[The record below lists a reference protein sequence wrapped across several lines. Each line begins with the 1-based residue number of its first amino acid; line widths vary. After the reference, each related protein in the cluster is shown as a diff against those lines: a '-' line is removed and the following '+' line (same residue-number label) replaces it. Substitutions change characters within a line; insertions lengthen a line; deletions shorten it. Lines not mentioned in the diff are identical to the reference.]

1 MQAKRKETMK
11 IKEIKQIL
19 HYEARAFLERLTAE
33 VQELQDK
40 GYDVEVQ
47 YSTCDQ
53 FTALIIARETK
64 VTHLEELEKKNANN
78 KNSKSVR

>member
-1 MQAKRKETMK
+1 MK

-40 GYDVEVQ
+40 GLDVEVQ
-47 YSTCDQ
+47 YSTCEQ
-53 FTALIIARETK
+53 YTALIIARETK
-64 VTHLEELEKKNANN
+64 ATHLEELEKKNANSR
-78 KNSKSVR
+78 NSKSVR

>member
-1 MQAKRKETMK
+1 MK

-40 GYDVEVQ
+40 GLDVEVQ
-47 YSTCDQ
+47 YSTCEQ
-53 FTALIIARETK
+53 YTALIIARETK
-64 VTHLEELEKKNANN
+64 ASHLEELKKNANN
-78 KNSKSVR
+78 KNSKSV